1 MAGGTWDMKRVE
13 GYNRAGAPT
22 DDLRVLLR
30 EGWEPFA
37 VVDHGWVYL
46 RKYDEPYV
54 SLGAF

>member
-1 MAGGTWDMKRVE
+1 MKRVE